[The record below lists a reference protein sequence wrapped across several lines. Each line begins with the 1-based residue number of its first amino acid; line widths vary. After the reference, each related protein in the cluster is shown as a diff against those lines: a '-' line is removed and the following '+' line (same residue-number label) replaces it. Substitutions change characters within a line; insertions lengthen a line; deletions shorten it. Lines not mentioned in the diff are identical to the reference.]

1 MEFSTSAGVDLRV
14 IPAGRR
20 VDGEAPSRH
29 WAEVDAAG
37 AYRGGSGADRDPIGL
52 RGEV

>member
-1 MEFSTSAGVDLRV
+1 MELSTAGVDLRV

-20 VDGEAPSRH
+20 VAGEAPSRH
-29 WAEVDAAG
+29 RTEVDAAG
-37 AYRGGSGADRDPIGL
+37 AHRGGSRADRDPIGL